1 MKEQNDNEIIFYT
14 SPEGNKKIEV
24 FFKNENAWLTQKA
37 MAELFGVQR
46 PSITKHLKNIFDT
59 GELREDSVSSIL
71 EHTAED
77 RKVYATKYY
86 SLDAII
92 AVGMSRCFA
101 PNVAPSG
108 LIVLI
113 ILNPGRCPGL
123 LYCSPLGLC
132 C

>member
-1 MKEQNDNEIIFYT
+1 M
-14 SPEGNKKIEV
+14 

-37 MAELFGVQR
+37 MAELFRVQR

-59 GELREDSVSSIL
+59 GELIEDSVSSIL

-92 AVGMSRCFA
+92 AVGYRVNSYQATQFRIWATKTLKEF
-101 PNVAPSG
+101 
-108 LIVLI
+108 I
-113 ILNPGRCPGL
+113 IKGFCAG
-123 LYCSPLGLC
+123 
-132 C
+132 